1 MTFSRTIIP
10 LILSCVICILFIQSC
25 DIREYRDY
33 HADPVVG
40 GDQTFLTE
48 GIIKK

>member
-10 LILSCVICILFIQSC
+10 LILSCVICFLFIQSC

-33 HADPVVG
+33 HTDAVVG

-48 GIIKK
+48 GIIKQ